1 MATTG
6 GIADWARGELPQ
18 DWDAL
23 AKEYGDPFMQRKIDT
38 IVMKL
43 FNVSLDTNAQEL
55 LDMRVLDYAGKLV
68 ALELINPAISYW
80 SKQAISVGA
89 RGQNENKSYKDRA
102 QDLYKL
108 REQLLAATRAMEQEV
123 WPLLID
129 RRGDKTPVGPRVR
142 QVVGAVTSDP
152 DDFERP
158 FLAPDTSATEG
169 TGTL

>member
-1 MATTG
+1 MTITG

-38 IVMKL
+38 IVLKL
-43 FNVSLDTNAQEL
+43 FNVPMDTDGQDL
-55 LDMRVLDYAGKLV
+55 LDARVLDYAGKLV

-102 QDLYKL
+102 ADLYEL
-108 REQLLAATRAMEQEV
+108 RKQLVTAARSMEPEV
-123 WPLLID
+123 WPLLND

-142 QVVGAVTSDP
+142 QITGAVTPDP

-158 FLAPDTSATEG
+158 FLAPDVSATEG